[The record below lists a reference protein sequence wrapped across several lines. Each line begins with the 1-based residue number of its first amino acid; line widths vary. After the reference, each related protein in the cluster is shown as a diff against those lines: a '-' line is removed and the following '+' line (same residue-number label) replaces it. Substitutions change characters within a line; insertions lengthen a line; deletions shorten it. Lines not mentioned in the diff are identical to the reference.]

1 LHLKQIY
8 FDVVE
13 ILIHYWY
20 IWKMIEELKSKIE
33 NSFGKKINTRGD
45 CELLSDDLF
54 RKTGVV
60 ISYNTLRRM
69 FGLAEYRQPRITTLN
84 HLSNYIGFKSFQDF
98 NQRFTEVDAWP
109 SWEQLYVVVSTDDI
123 HRIIEMLRYRQLNN
137 LQFAISFTIVSREL
151 LLRNNIDGLVEIFR
165 SPFFQFSQMSYDEV
179 AQVGVLTG
187 LLFRTY
193 SNEELEKRLL
203 KEPNFRD
210 LILKIYVDYARLD
223 RKYGKWIDWL
233 LKSKGLDV
241 ETVTFIRCLSIWKRY
256 LQSQPFLIKEIVL
269 LPDLKNEQHPILFG
283 RLFGLKILSA
293 ESANSRNAIIRRMKA
308 RLKNFPDSKS
318 ELLHEPAIQA
328 LVTRNKFLVRFVNE
342 HLKDNLEVSRW
353 YHLSQISIL
362 NVFQVSVLI
371 SNEEY
376 LKAQSILENIPV
388 GHIRHGYR
396 EFIDLYISF
405 FRLKVAEAMEKE
417 TSELYL
423 DFCQK
428 RKKISYAIFTDE
440 YFQNYF

>member
-1 LHLKQIY
+1 
-8 FDVVE
+8 
-13 ILIHYWY
+13 
-20 IWKMIEELKSKIE
+20 
-33 NSFGKKINTRGD
+33 
-45 CELLSDDLF
+45 
-54 RKTGVV
+54 
-60 ISYNTLRRM
+60 M

-98 NQRFTEVDAWP
+98 NQRYTEVDAWP
-109 SWEQLYVVVSTDDI
+109 SWEQLYVVVSTDDV

-137 LQFAISFTIVSREL
+137 LQFAISFTIVTREL
-151 LLRNNIDGLVEIFR
+151 LLRNNIEGLIEIFR
-165 SPFFQFSQMSYDEV
+165 SPLFQFSQMSYEEV

-193 SNEELEKRLL
+193 SIEELDKRLL

-210 LILKIYVDYARLD
+210 LILKIYVDYARLNG
-223 RKYGKWIDWL
+223 KYGTWIDWL

-283 RLFGLKILSA
+283 RLFGLKLLSA
-293 ESANSRNAIIRRMKA
+293 ESAISRNSIIRRMKT
-308 RLKNFPDSKS
+308 RLENFSESKT

-342 HLKDNLEVSRW
+342 ELLSSTNISQW

-371 SNEEY
+371 SKKEFA
-376 LKAQSILENIPV
+376 KAQSILENIAI
-388 GHIRHGYR
+388 GHIRYGYR
-396 EFIDLYISF
+396 EFVDLYISF
-405 FRLKVAEAMEKE
+405 FRLKISEAMEKN

-428 RKKISYAIFTDE
+428 RKKLSYAIFTDE
-440 YFQNYF
+440 YFESYF

>member
-1 LHLKQIY
+1 M
-8 FDVVE
+8 V
-13 ILIHYWY
+13 
-20 IWKMIEELKSKIE
+20 EELKVEIE
-33 NSFGKKINTRGD
+33 KSFGKKIISRGD
-45 CELLSDDLF
+45 CELLSDDLY

-109 SWEQLYVVVSTDDI
+109 SWEQLYVVVSSDDI

-137 LQFAISFTIVSREL
+137 LQFAISFTIVTREF
-151 LLRNNIDGLVEIFR
+151 LLRNNLEGLIEIFR
-165 SPFFQFSQMSYDEV
+165 SPFFQFSQMTYDEV

-210 LILKIYVDYARLD
+210 LILKIYVDYARLNG
-223 RKYGKWIDWL
+223 KYGKWIDWL
-233 LKSKGLDV
+233 LKSKGLDE
-241 ETVTFIRCLSIWKRY
+241 ETVTFIRCLSIWKRH
-256 LQSQPFLIKEIVL
+256 LHSQPFLTKEVAL
-269 LPDLKNEQHPILFG
+269 LPELNNEQHPILFG

-293 ESANSRNAIIRRMKA
+293 DSANIRNSVTRVMKS
-308 RLKNFPDSKS
+308 RLKKIPNSKS

-328 LVTRNKFLVRFVNE
+328 LVTRNKFLVTFVNE
-342 HLKDNLEVSRW
+342 HLKDNAEISRW

-371 SNEEY
+371 SKEEY
-376 LKAQSILENIPV
+376 IKAQSILENIPV

-405 FRLKVAEAMEKE
+405 FRMKISEAMKKD
-417 TSELYL
+417 SSKMYL
-423 DFCQK
+423 DFCEK
-428 RKKISYAIFTDE
+428 RKKLSYAIFTDE
-440 YFQNYF
+440 YFLNYF

>member
-1 LHLKQIY
+1 M
-8 FDVVE
+8 V
-13 ILIHYWY
+13 
-20 IWKMIEELKSKIE
+20 EELKGEIE
-33 NSFGKKINTRGD
+33 KSFGKKIISRGD
-45 CELLSDDLF
+45 CELLSDDLY

-98 NQRFTEVDAWP
+98 NQRFAEVDAWP
-109 SWEQLYVVVSTDDI
+109 SWEQLYVAISTDDI

-137 LQFAISFTIVSREL
+137 IQFAISFTIVSREL
-151 LLRNNIDGLVEIFR
+151 LLRNNIDGLIEIIR

-223 RKYGKWIDWL
+223 QKYGKWIDWL
-233 LKSKGLDV
+233 LKSKGLDI

-256 LQSQPFLIKEIVL
+256 LHSPQFLTKDIAL
-269 LPDLKNEQHPILFG
+269 LPELSNEQHPILFG
-283 RLFGLKILSA
+283 RLFGLKMLST
-293 ESANSRNAIIRRMKA
+293 ESANSRNSIIRRMKA
-308 RLKNFPDSKS
+308 RIASFPESKT

-342 HLKDNLEVSRW
+342 HLKGNLEVSRW

-362 NVFQVSVLI
+362 NVFQVSDLI

-376 LKAQSILENIPV
+376 TKAQSILENIPI

-396 EFIDLYISF
+396 EFIDLYLSF
-405 FRLKVAEAMEKE
+405 FRLKVSEAMEKD
-417 TSELYL
+417 TNELYL
-423 DFCQK
+423 DFCEK
-428 RKKISYAIFTDE
+428 RKKLSYAIFTDE
-440 YFQNYF
+440 YFHSYFVTHFV

>member
-1 LHLKQIY
+1 
-8 FDVVE
+8 
-13 ILIHYWY
+13 
-20 IWKMIEELKSKIE
+20 MIEELKGEIE
-33 NSFGKKINTRGD
+33 KSFGRKIVSRGD
-45 CELLSDDLF
+45 CELLSDDLY
-54 RKTGVV
+54 RKTGVT

-98 NQRFTEVDAWP
+98 NQRYAEVDIWP
-109 SWEQLYVVVSTDDI
+109 SWEQLYVAISTDDI
-123 HRIIEMLRYRQLNN
+123 HRTIEMLRYRQLNN
-137 LQFAISFTIVSREL
+137 LQFAISFTIVTREL
-151 LLRNNIDGLVEIFR
+151 LLSDNIEGLIELFR
-165 SPFFQFSQMSYDEV
+165 SPFFQFSQMTYDEV

-193 SNEELEKRLL
+193 SNEESEKRLL

-210 LILKIYVDYARLD
+210 LILKIYVDYARLNG
-223 RKYGKWIDWL
+223 KYGTWIDWL
-233 LKSKGLDV
+233 LKFKGLDE

-256 LQSQPFLIKEIVL
+256 LQSQPFLAKEMAL

-283 RLFGLKILSA
+283 RLFGLKFLSA
-293 ESANSRNAIIRRMKA
+293 DSANSRNSIIRRMKT
-308 RLKNFPDSKS
+308 RLKNFPESKS

-342 HLKDNLEVSRW
+342 HLKDNAEISRW

-371 SNEEY
+371 SKKEY
-376 LKAQSILENIPV
+376 AKAQSILENIAI
-388 GHIRHGYR
+388 GHIRYGYR

-405 FRLKVAEAMEKE
+405 FRMRISDAMEKD
-417 TSELYL
+417 TTELYL
-423 DFCQK
+423 DFCEK
-428 RKKISYAIFTDE
+428 RKKMNYAIFTDE
-440 YFQNYF
+440 YFHSYFVISTT